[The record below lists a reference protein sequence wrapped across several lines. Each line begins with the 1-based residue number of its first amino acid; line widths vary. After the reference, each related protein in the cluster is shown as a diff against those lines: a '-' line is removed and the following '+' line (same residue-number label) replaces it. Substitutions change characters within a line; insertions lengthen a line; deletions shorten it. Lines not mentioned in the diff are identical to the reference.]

1 MAGHTYEESKQIAL
15 KTIIILAVVTVIE
28 VLIALA
34 GKGHLISGFAPYET
48 AYIGTLNVGKTIMY
62 LLMISMSLYKA
73 YLVIFEFMHMKYE
86 VRGLVRS
93 VLLPTVLLVWAIIAF
108 FMEGDYWR
116 KSRAQVEE
124 KNLEQAQ
131 EAMQPRGDVI
141 KLEESTAHDDQ
152 H

>member
-1 MAGHTYEESKQIAL
+1 
-15 KTIIILAVVTVIE
+15 
-28 VLIALA
+28 
-34 GKGHLISGFAPYET
+34 
-48 AYIGTLNVGKTIMY
+48 VGKTIMY

-116 KSRAQVEE
+116 ASRAQVEE
-124 KNLEQAQ
+124 KNLEQVQ

-141 KLEESTAHDDQ
+141 KLEESTDHGDE